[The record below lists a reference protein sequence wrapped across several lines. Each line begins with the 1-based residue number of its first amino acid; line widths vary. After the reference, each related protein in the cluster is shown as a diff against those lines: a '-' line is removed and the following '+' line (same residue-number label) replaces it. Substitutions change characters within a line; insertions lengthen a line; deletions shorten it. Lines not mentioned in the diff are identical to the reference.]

1 MTAFISEEKVK
12 KAREFFNAVMLDK
25 IDGVDT
31 LQTEGDSVQK
41 RYVET
46 MLPEITPL
54 VAKYDEYYDLFGL
67 ENITQKINN
76 RDYSFLG
83 DEETIKI
90 MNDIIKA
97 TPTFSEV
104 SDKVNTLEFLQGT
117 ISTPLR
123 ETDIQAFQ
131 DGFAEID
138 GSVHYLDTLLEEFER
153 TGDRDKYEM
162 PYILASIND
171 FNYRGISSDNLEEK
185 YQGRVNSLKQQLDQ
199 LPLPEEVESKKPI
212 VDFFGRAIS
221 RIKGK
226 TDKSEMTKEQVAQKR
241 NELTGELNKYAY
253 LLNAQR
259 VRRDAIRK
267 FRERYTN
274 TIREMIEKNLPEE
287 QRENPKYKNLLNSF
301 INSTVANC
309 PNYREFLY
317 SMEDLKEMEYGEMV
331 ETIKKATE
339 NIEII
344 PNLILSFINSNPE
357 SMTFEKF
364 LNMSRKALGAGRIVE
379 DGKGQDKYRNNG
391 DPLMNNRHSDL
402 TIKDIMDLLEDQ
414 FNRAINAPDE
424 TFEKN
429 ATFLWAAMSFLSPF
443 VEKNQETANALLH
456 TLLATRGIT
465 IGPIYTNK
473 EELTNTSC
481 SPYGYDYDAIERST
495 PFRHNG
501 IIRLC
506 REIRENKLTISVEDL
521 KDKQNAQQQENQI
534 KVSNIGVSPQILG
547 TGISGDFKV
556 TDKTEFTKPVDKT
569 EEKL

>member
-1 MTAFISEEKVK
+1 MTVLISEGKIQ
-12 KAREFFNAVMLDK
+12 KAREFFNAVMLGK
-25 IDGVDT
+25 INGVET

-54 VAKYDEYYDLFGL
+54 VAEYDKYYDLFGM

-97 TPTFSEV
+97 VPTFKEV
-104 SDKVNTLEFLQGT
+104 SDKVNSLEFLQGT

-131 DGFAEID
+131 YGFAEID
-138 GSVHYLDTLLEEFER
+138 GSVHYLHTLSEELEE
-153 TGDRDKYEM
+153 TGNRDKYEI
-162 PYILASIND
+162 PYLLASIHD
-171 FNYRGISSDNLEEK
+171 FNWRGISRDDLEEK
-185 YQGRVNSLKQQLDQ
+185 YQGRVNSLKQERDQ

-212 VDFFGRAIS
+212 VDFFDRAIS

-226 TDKSEMTKEQVAQKR
+226 PDKSEMTKEQVAQKR

-253 LLNAQR
+253 LLDTQETR
-259 VRRDAIRK
+259 KKVIRIY
-267 FRERYTN
+267 RERFTN
-274 TIREMIEKNLPEE
+274 TIREMIEKNLSEE

-309 PNYREFLY
+309 PNYRGFLF
-317 SMEDLKEMEYGEMV
+317 SMENLKEMEYGEMV
-331 ETIKKATE
+331 ETVKKATE

-364 LNMSRKALGAGRIVE
+364 LNMSRRALGAGRIVE
-379 DGKGQDKYRNNG
+379 NGKGQDKYRNIE
-391 DPLMNNRHSDL
+391 DTLMNDRHSDL
-402 TIKDIMDLLEDQ
+402 RINEIMDLLEDQ

-429 ATFLWAAMSFLSPF
+429 AAFLWAAMSYLSPF
-443 VEKNQETANALLH
+443 AEKNQETANALLH

-473 EELTNTSC
+473 EELTKTSC
-481 SPYGYDYDAIERST
+481 SPYGYDYDAIERNT

-506 REIRENKLTISVEDL
+506 REIRGNGLTISIEDL

-556 TDKTEFTKPVDKT
+556 TDNAEFTKPVDKQ
-569 EEKL
+569 EEK